1 MSNKAK
7 ILVADSNL
15 ATQAQL
21 GKILGAN
28 SNVISLL
35 KYEQLDFWAQKKAH
49 EISFIIICEK
59 FLGGDVHQFC
69 RAWSSDFKTRNC
81 QIVVIGD
88 DSDEQEILAL
98 KSGAVQY
105 LRKPLNLELCK
116 YRLSLLIAQHQRTKI
131 LERNSHQDSLTGL
144 ANRYYMDQF
153 LLAEWGRAQRE
164 DSPIGMIII
173 DVDQF
178 KRYNDQYGHMKGD
191 ECLKTLAN
199 AFKASAKRPR
209 DMVARFG
216 GEEFVII
223 LPNIK
228 AEGMVVV
235 ARKIREN
242 VCLSSIL
249 HANSAH
255 RPLVTVSM
263 GLAWCE
269 NVAGHTVVDLINTAD
284 KGLYEVKQS
293 GRDGYSVVAELGQT
307 TSDASV

>member
-21 GKILGAN
+21 GKILGVS

-35 KYEQLDFWAQKKAH
+35 KYEQLDFWAQEKAH
-49 EISFIIICEK
+49 EIDFIVVCEQ
-59 FLGGDVHQFC
+59 FVGGDVHQFC

-81 QIVVIGD
+81 EIVVIGD

-98 KSGAVQY
+98 KSGATQY

-116 YRLSLLIAQHQRTKI
+116 HRLSLLIAQHQRTKT
-131 LERNSHQDSLTGL
+131 LERMSHQDSLTGL

-153 LLAEWGRAQRE
+153 LQAEWGRAQRE
-164 DSPIGMIII
+164 DSPIGMMMVDI
-173 DVDQF
+173 DQF
-178 KRYNDQYGHMKGD
+178 KLYNDQYGHTKGD
-191 ECLKTLAN
+191 ECLKALTN
-199 AFKASAKRPR
+199 AFEASAKRPR

-216 GEEFVII
+216 GEEFVVI

-242 VCLSSIL
+242 VCLCSIP
-249 HANSAH
+249 HANSAQ

-269 NVAGHTVVDLINTAD
+269 NVAGHKMVDLINAAD

-293 GRDGYSVVAELGQT
+293 GRDGYSVVTELSQT
-307 TSDASV
+307 TSGISV